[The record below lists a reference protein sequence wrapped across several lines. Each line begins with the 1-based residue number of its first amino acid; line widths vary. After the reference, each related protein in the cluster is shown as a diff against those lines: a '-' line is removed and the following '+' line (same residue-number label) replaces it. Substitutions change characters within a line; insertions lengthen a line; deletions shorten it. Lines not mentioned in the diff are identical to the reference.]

1 MIQHKRDSHFILC
14 ITNGHLIRFGS
25 ARVQDAP
32 NGEREKKNSVKIK
45 QQKQRTAQQIE
56 HTTLQRKSVQS
67 AHYIHRV

>member
-1 MIQHKRDSHFILC
+1 MHNKRAFDSVRL
-14 ITNGHLIRFGS
+14 GS
-25 ARVQDAP
+25 RARRTKWRA
-32 NGEREKKNSVKIK
+32 RKKNSVKIK